1 MAKLGEFKTPTGGSG
16 NVLNPMDWVAY
27 IIGAMV
33 LIITFAMGQNFA
45 NKLGGRIPGVDSSIE
60 QPWSSPPVVL
70 QQQNNGVQKV
80 RL

>member
-1 MAKLGEFKTPTGGSG
+1 MAKLGDFKTPTGGSG

-27 IIGAMV
+27 IIGAVV

-45 NKLGGRIPGVDSSIE
+45 NRLGSKIPGVDSQIE
-60 QPWSSPPVVL
+60 QPWQSNPVIL
-70 QQQNNGVQKV
+70 QSQNNGIQKV

>member
-45 NKLGGRIPGVDSSIE
+45 NKLGGRIPGVDASIE
-60 QPWSSPPVVL
+60 QPWQSQPLVL